1 MAPQTVP
8 AFLDQ
13 LFTFLA
19 PEKIDELAKE
29 TGFIDRKR
37 KITASDFLSLL
48 FQVHGNLI
56 DSSLQEL
63 SAKLV
68 TEQDIEISRAALD
81 KKFTPKAVEFLRR
94 LVDELFLTQPQ
105 LKSVRYALGDNWP
118 FTSLRLLDATQVK
131 VPEHL
136 KLRAKRTRQSSVKIQ
151 YEFDYLTG
159 QFTFFSVN
167 SVNANDVASAEQRIP
182 FLHDK
187 ELCVQDLGYFSYDVL
202 ERIHN
207 QNCFFI
213 SRFRSDAYLAYK
225 NSSPRYH
232 TDGRVVE
239 SSLYQKIDM
248 VEFCR
253 KVPVGEIVEM
263 EGIHFGYRA
272 HYPTRCI
279 LSRLNTEQQHKRL
292 AHIHRRATKSGKRP
306 KQLVKDLSGLTG
318 YMTNLPESISAQQVV
333 ALYRLRWQI
342 ELSFKALKSFLEL
355 GHFKLVK
362 QERWLCH
369 LFGTFLVFL
378 ISQLIAYHFR
388 NTIWEQEEKEISEM
402 VAVRSIACQ
411 VLPKLHAAFRQ
422 KKKTLQ
428 VYAPMIT
435 RLLLKTAR
443 KPNSIKGTA
452 LKHLQFA

>member
-8 AFLDQ
+8 VFLDQ
-13 LFTFLA
+13 LFKFLA
-19 PEKIDELAKE
+19 PEKVDKLAKE

-37 KITASDFLSLL
+37 KMRASDFLSLL

-56 DSSLQEL
+56 DPSLQEL
-63 SAKLV
+63 SAKLA
-68 TEQDIEISRAALD
+68 TEQEIDISRAALD
-81 KKFTPKAVEFLRR
+81 KKFTPNAVEFLRR
-94 LVDELFLTQPQ
+94 LVDELFLSQPH
-105 LKSVRYALGDNWP
+105 LESVRHVLGENWP
-118 FTSLRLLDATQVK
+118 FTSLRLLDATQAK

-136 KLRAKRTRQSSVKIQ
+136 KLRANQTRQSSVKIQ

-159 QFTFFSVN
+159 QFTFFSIGP
-167 SVNANDVASAEQRIP
+167 SRANDVASGEERIP
-182 FLHDK
+182 FLCEK

-202 ERIHN
+202 KKIEE
-207 QNCFFI
+207 QNCFYI
-213 SRFRSDAYLAYK
+213 SRFRSDAYLAHQ
-225 NSSPRYH
+225 NSCPRYH
-232 TDGRVVE
+232 NDGRVVE
-239 SSLYQKIDM
+239 SSMYQKIDM
-248 VEFCR
+248 VELCR
-253 KVPVGEIVEM
+253 NLPDGEVVEVK
-263 EGIHFGYRA
+263 GIHFGYRA
-272 HYPTRCI
+272 HFSARCI
-279 LSRLNTEQQHKRL
+279 LSGLNMEQKQNRL
-292 AHIHRRATKSGKRP
+292 AHIHRRATKSGKKP
-306 KQLVKDLSGLTG
+306 KQLVQDLAGLTG
-318 YMTNLPESISAQQVV
+318 YMTNLPKTISPQQIV

-388 NTIWEQEEKEISEM
+388 NSIWEQEEKEISEM

-411 VLPKLHAAFRQ
+411 VLPKLYAEFRQ

-428 VYAPMIT
+428 VYAPLIT